1 MTTISVTLD
10 AWRKNNLNI
19 SANQGEVNSR
29 FLEITL
35 TENGTTLNLT
45 DKSVIFYTTKPDG
58 NIIFN
63 SCKIENAQKGL
74 VSVCLTSQ
82 MSAVSGLMPCEIH
95 IIDTEKS
102 TLKFI
107 GLTLKIIPC
116 ADSDSAVESTSEF
129 TMLQEAIAKCINI
142 GDQMLEHMDLR
153 NNPHEVTAEQAGA
166 VPITRTINSKP
177 LNSNI
182 ELTCTDIGA
191 ASTEIHTVTIPLSWL
206 GSSAPYTQTISVNG
220 ITSADTPIVDVILS
234 SSTSTALSQLEAWGC
249 VSKIITGTNQITV
262 TCLENKPNISIP
274 IQLKVVR

>member
-1 MTTISVTLD
+1 MNISV
-10 AWRKNNLNI
+10 
-19 SANQGEVNSR
+19 NQGEVNSR

-35 TENGTTLNLT
+35 TENSAALDLT
-45 DKSVIFYTTKPDG
+45 DKSVIFYATKPDG

-63 SCKIENAQKGL
+63 SCKIEDPKKGL

-82 MSAVSGLMPCEIH
+82 MSAVNGLMPCEIH
-95 IIDTEKS
+95 IIDTEKA
-102 TLKFI
+102 TLKFV

-129 TMLQEAIAKCINI
+129 TMLQEAIEECIDI
-142 GDQMLEHMDLR
+142 GDQMLKHMDSR
-153 NNPHEVTAEQAGA
+153 DNPHEVTAEQTGA

-177 LNSNI
+177 LDSNI
-182 ELTCTDIGA
+182 ELNCTDIGA
-191 ASTEIHTVTIPLSWL
+191 SSTKIYTATILSGWT
-206 GSSAPYTQTISVNG
+206 GSSAPYTQTVSVNG

-234 SSTSTALSQLEAWGC
+234 SDTNTALSQLEAWGC
-249 VSKIITGTNQITV
+249 ISKISTGTNQITI